1 MKIDSV
7 NHVQFQS
14 KIRIRPQ
21 LLEALDYN
29 GGGFELCVQLKKLE
43 RNGNKDLVILA
54 PNKEYSANNNK
65 FIMEVIEKKDNT
77 FYVNQPFEEANI
89 HNITIDKYGNAKWE
103 DGIAY
108 NLDDMYKKAKQ
119 NMIKVSEDFNSF
131 LRSYFKYL

>member
-1 MKIDSV
+1 MHINSINSISYK
-7 NHVQFQS
+7 S

-21 LLEALDYN
+21 VLEALDYN

-108 NLDDMYKKAKQ
+108 NLEDMYNKAKQ